1 MRSPFLRAG
10 IAWTGFLLWL
20 VQPTPA
26 PSQSCPNPIVCENL
40 MQGDTGWDINGS
52 GDPSIQ
58 GFATNMSVNTG
69 ETVFF
74 KVNTDAASYYLDI
87 YRMGYYGGSGARK
100 IATVNP
106 SASLPQIQP
115 PCLTEV
121 STRLVDCGNW
131 EVSASWDVPSA
142 AVSGIYIARL
152 VRPDTG
158 GASHIVF
165 VVRKDAN
172 RSDILFK
179 TSDETWQAYNPFGGS
194 SFQGGDATWNLADR
208 AFQVSY
214 NRPFSTRAFDPSAWF
229 FGAEYALVRWLEA
242 NGFDVSYFGG
252 IDAAARGDL
261 ILNHRVLLSAGQDEY
276 VSGPQRTNL
285 EAARDAGVSLAFFS
299 GGESFWK
306 TKWDNSIDDPRTPF
320 RTLTCYKETLNAGAP
335 NPVDPLTWTG
345 AWRDPRF
352 SPPSDGAHPENALTG
367 SLFMVNT
374 SDASL
379 SIKVPAEDGRMR
391 FWRNTSLATL
401 PEGQTAD
408 LPSGTLGLKWAAD
421 VDNGFRP
428 AGLVS
433 LSTATYTLNDGLLL
447 DYGAIFGAGSA
458 THHVSLYRAPSG
470 AMVFSSGTARWS
482 WGLDAQH
489 DGEGFGPDGRIQQ
502 ATINLLAD
510 MDVQPATIQAPL
522 TSATKSADTTPPTSA
537 ISSAPALQYGIKTTI
552 TGTATDAGGGV
563 VGAVEVSLDG
573 GRTWHPAGGREN
585 WTYDWTPLSIV
596 NSATLMVRASDDSG
610 NVQSPPTIAT
620 FELAGGSTMW
630 SDLPGPDTF
639 LSDDVNPVE
648 LGMKFRSDVGGY
660 VTGVRFYKGPKNTGT
675 HMGNLWANDGTR
687 LASVTFMNESP
698 SGWQQALF
706 ASPVRIAPNTTY
718 VISYYAP
725 DGGYAAG
732 PNFFATSLDTPPLHA
747 LADGVDGPNGVFVYA
762 TGGGFPNETF
772 KATNYWVDVVFRA
785 SSGPSRNVLLNW
797 TASTSPEIVGYN
809 VYRATLPG
817 GAYQQLNTSPVSGT
831 SYVDTDVVPGQI
843 YFYVTTAVDQK
854 SNQSVF
860 SNEAVAL
867 VPPL

>member
-1 MRSPFLRAG
+1 MDRFSPVAC
-10 IAWTGFLLWL
+10 ATN
-20 VQPTPA
+20 PC

-194 SFQGGDATWNLADR
+194 SFQGGDATWNLTDR

-299 GGESFWK
+299 GGVSFWK
-306 TKWDNSIDDPRTPF
+306 TKWDNSIDDPSTPF
-320 RTLTCYKETLNAGAP
+320 RTLTCYKETLNAGAQ
-335 NPVDPLTWTG
+335 
-345 AWRDPRF
+345 
-352 SPPSDGAHPENALTG
+352 
-367 SLFMVNT
+367 
-374 SDASL
+374 
-379 SIKVPAEDGRMR
+379 I
-391 FWRNTSLATL
+391 
-401 PEGQTAD
+401 
-408 LPSGTLGLKWAAD
+408 
-421 VDNGFRP
+421 
-428 AGLVS
+428 
-433 LSTATYTLNDGLLL
+433 LL
-447 DYGAIFGAGSA
+447 IRS
-458 THHVSLYRAPSG
+458 H
-470 AMVFSSGTARWS
+470 
-482 WGLDAQH
+482 
-489 DGEGFGPDGRIQQ
+489 
-502 ATINLLAD
+502 
-510 MDVQPATIQAPL
+510 
-522 TSATKSADTTPPTSA
+522 
-537 ISSAPALQYGIKTTI
+537 
-552 TGTATDAGGGV
+552 
-563 VGAVEVSLDG
+563 
-573 GRTWHPAGGREN
+573 GRE
-585 WTYDWTPLSIV
+585 
-596 NSATLMVRASDDSG
+596 
-610 NVQSPPTIAT
+610 
-620 FELAGGSTMW
+620 
-630 SDLPGPDTF
+630 
-639 LSDDVNPVE
+639 
-648 LGMKFRSDVGGY
+648 
-660 VTGVRFYKGPKNTGT
+660 
-675 HMGNLWANDGTR
+675 
-687 LASVTFMNESP
+687 
-698 SGWQQALF
+698 
-706 ASPVRIAPNTTY
+706 
-718 VISYYAP
+718 
-725 DGGYAAG
+725 
-732 PNFFATSLDTPPLHA
+732 
-747 LADGVDGPNGVFVYA
+747 
-762 TGGGFPNETF
+762 
-772 KATNYWVDVVFRA
+772 
-785 SSGPSRNVLLNW
+785 
-797 TASTSPEIVGYN
+797 
-809 VYRATLPG
+809 PG
-817 GAYQQLNTSPVSGT
+817 GIPDSVRR
-831 SYVDTDVVPGQI
+831 
-843 YFYVTTAVDQK
+843 VTAHIRKT
-854 SNQSVF
+854 
-860 SNEAVAL
+860 L
-867 VPPL
+867 